1 MSGGGLTFGRIFIRL
16 PKIGNARSP
25 AYYGQEIDAALS
37 KFRGMNWQHSLI
49 LFLASMIAGAVN
61 SVAGGGTLLT
71 FPALMATGHAAII
84 ANATSTVALWPGQ
97 LSSLWGYRKEIGQ
110 TRSAILPLTVLGLI
124 GGIVGASLL
133 LVTPGKTF
141 DKLVPFL
148 VLAATSLFMAQEP
161 LARRQ
166 RARAAQFAQDTA
178 QTNDAP
184 AQPDADSANASP
196 APTQADTS
204 AASAPS
210 GTTAVFRRLPLPIG
224 LLAFAIAIYGGYFG
238 AGIGILTLAAL
249 GFLGF
254 TNIHQMNGVKNIFT
268 LFINGVAALIFVF
281 KHLVDYSTAGLMA
294 AGAIF
299 GGYAGAGIA
308 RRIGQKNVRR
318 VVIGLGFVL
327 TVQLLWR
334 AWIK

>member
-1 MSGGGLTFGRIFIRL
+1 
-16 PKIGNARSP
+16 
-25 AYYGQEIDAALS
+25 
-37 KFRGMNWQHSLI
+37 MNWQHSLI
-49 LFLASMIAGAVN
+49 LFLASMTAGAVN

-71 FPALMATGHAAII
+71 FPALLATGHPAII

-110 TRSAILPLTVLGLI
+110 TRDAILPLTILGLLGGVI
-124 GGIVGASLL
+124 GAFLL
-133 LVTPGKTF
+133 LVTPSKTF

-161 LARRQ
+161 LSRRQ
-166 RARAAQFAQDTA
+166 RARLAQATQDAAQATNSAEANDTTA
-178 QTNDAP
+178 QA
-184 AQPDADSANASP
+184 ASP
-196 APTQADTS
+196 PLTASTSTNTPTEASTPTPASTTS
-204 AASAPS
+204 APN
-210 GTTAVFRRLPLPIG
+210 TLFRKLTLPIG
-224 LLAFAIAIYGGYFG
+224 LLAFVIAIYGGYFG

-268 LFINGVAALIFVF
+268 LFINGIAALIFVF
-281 KHLVDYSTAGLMA
+281 KHLVDYPTAGLMA
-294 AGAIF
+294 GGAIF

-327 TVQLLWR
+327 TFQLLWN
-334 AWIK
+334 AWVK

>member
-1 MSGGGLTFGRIFIRL
+1 
-16 PKIGNARSP
+16 
-25 AYYGQEIDAALS
+25 
-37 KFRGMNWQHSLI
+37 MNWQHSLI
-49 LFLASMIAGAVN
+49 LFLASMTAGAVN

-97 LSSLWGYRKEIGQ
+97 LSSLWGYRKEIGK
-110 TRSAILPLTVLGLI
+110 TRDAILPLIVLGLL
-124 GGIVGASLL
+124 GGIIGASLL
-133 LVTPGKTF
+133 LVTPSKTF

-166 RARAAQFAQDTA
+166 CARLAQSAPGAAQATTGAEAGVANAQATLP
-178 QTNDAP
+178 TP
-184 AQPDADSANASP
+184 AASPSATPPPETGSPDSAPN
-196 APTQADTS
+196 TL
-204 AASAPS
+204 
-210 GTTAVFRRLPLPIG
+210 FRKLTLPIA
-224 LLAFAIAIYGGYFG
+224 LLAFVIAIYGGYFG

-268 LFINGVAALIFVF
+268 LFINGIAALIFVF
-281 KHLVDYSTAGLMA
+281 KHLVDYPTAGFMA
-294 AGAIF
+294 FGAIF

-327 TVQLLWR
+327 TFQLLWN
-334 AWIK
+334 AWGGRH

>member
-1 MSGGGLTFGRIFIRL
+1 ML
-16 PKIGNARSP
+16 
-25 AYYGQEIDAALS
+25 
-37 KFRGMNWQHSLI
+37 
-49 LFLASMIAGAVN
+49 AGAVN

-71 FPALMATGHAAII
+71 FPALMATGHAALI

-110 TRSAILPLTVLGLI
+110 TRDAILPLTVLGLI
-124 GGIVGASLL
+124 GGIVGATLL
-133 LVTPGKTF
+133 LITPGKVF
-141 DKLVPFL
+141 DKIVPFL

-166 RARAAQFAQDTA
+166 RARLAQVAQDTA
-178 QTNDAP
+178 QANNAPSPDTASSTDIPSPSGAP
-184 AQPDADSANASP
+184 AQADTLPVSDSVPDAG
-196 APTQADTS
+196 
-204 AASAPS
+204 AA
-210 GTTAVFRRLPLPIG
+210 FRRLTLPIG
-224 LLAFAIAIYGGYFG
+224 LLAFAIAVYGGYFG

-268 LFINGVAALIFVF
+268 LFINGIAALIFVF
-281 KHLVDYSTAGLMA
+281 KHLVDYPTAGLMA
-294 AGAIF
+294 FGAIF

-327 TVQLLWR
+327 TFQLLYN
-334 AWIK
+334 AWGK